1 MDCGALAAQQQ
12 QQQLLQQHQ
21 QLLQQ
26 QQQLQHSRQQKQQHT
41 LNCLEETA
49 TTNISQLASQGIIV
63 GGAASEGSET
73 TAGVGAG
80 AGAGGS
86 PQHKLLGIGEP
97 SLSGAGAVKLRKHND
112 QRQTSSTSTTTTTS
126 TTDVAVGAKSHASY
140 RISMAN
146 LEDTQE
152 SELDLILGELSLLEA
167 QITYGEASF
176 LPGVVAA
183 AAAAAASAN
192 QQSGG
197 PPPPPAL
204 ASVSVSAASSR
215 THSRTNSSISAD
227 VSTAS
232 SSSGISENGVNG
244 MAMGHSN
251 VVVGIT
257 GMPGMG
263 MGTAA
268 VAPPTGGHNMTMGI
282 TLGVVT
288 PREPRTESPD
298 NDSAF
303 SDTVSLL
310 SSESSAS
317 SNTST
322 QQQQQQQQLQLQQKL
337 LQQQQHHH
345 QTVTAGGNVGIS
357 KAAKIQLALHKLESA
372 SIRRLFV
379 KAFTADGASKSL
391 LVDERMVCG
400 HVTRLLADKNH
411 VQMQPTWA
419 LIEHLG
425 DLQMERLFEDHELL
439 VDNLMTWNSDA
450 GNRVLFQ
457 QRPDKLSLFA
467 KPELYLPGPQM
478 APGCQHDDQ
487 TRYMLLE
494 EFFETHAQLQLEGPL
509 YMKADPKKGWKRHH
523 FVLRSSGLYYF
534 PKEKTKNTRDL
545 LCLTLFSGHNVY
557 TGIGW
562 RKKWKS
568 PTDHTFGFK
577 SAVDS
582 SLGKS
587 CRSLKMLCA
596 EDAAT
601 LERWLTAIRICKY
614 GKQLWHNHKL
624 LMEELTAGGGGGGVG
639 ATSGGIS
646 GMAGSFAASMRS
658 ESISSISSAVPSQCG
673 SVSSAISSM
682 SNSSGR
688 ISRASSSSSSGCL
701 SDENNAFDSEFTTGT
716 IKRKPSMK
724 PNLPL
729 TTMTRQLKEVGEIT
743 TGPVASS
750 AAASAVDS
758 AASPERSGTLTRRHS
773 RRKSQ
778 ESNGSSGGTLKRRP
792 VVVVPAVVKREVS
805 ASDNGSQSGGGNGG
819 GGNSSSSSNSTP
831 TPTPSICAKPPPGL
845 TDVELMCSSTLSL
858 DSLPPPPPP
867 PALHADEQDV
877 YGSQLSLASLPPP
890 PPPEDVLAYGEQ
902 PSTPLTPTPMSM
914 GMGMGMGMPHP
925 LSMANSNGT
934 LPPAVPAKPIKPAVK
949 QTLKAAPPY
958 KAPPDYVG
966 PAATVGGAGATVGT
980 PTATTQHQ
988 QQQQQ
993 QQQLPPPPAPV
1004 QKKVSFADSP
1014 VLLRRK
1020 MCSPEPQLPQRSPST
1035 TLSSGSSSCSYH
1047 QPQPQPIYSPGPLLP
1062 PRSDL
1067 SRLSNGSDVMSA
1079 TTSPKRLQESA
1090 SNPPRDF
1097 LKDLQRVMR
1106 KKWQVAQKC
1115 KLEPATTPH
1124 EVLGFRDFNND
1135 DLLAAHNLNSGA
1147 NSSHYYR
1154 ETANVS
1160 HWVQEHCEYAHND
1173 YALYENVHAQ
1183 NGNGNGATAVGG
1195 VVMTTITTTDGPP
1208 PVPPPAAVADATAA
1222 LRKKRPPP
1230 PPPKRSDST
1239 HLTHRV

>member
-1 MDCGALAAQQQ
+1 M
-12 QQQLLQQHQ
+12 
-21 QLLQQ
+21 
-26 QQQLQHSRQQKQQHT
+26 S
-41 LNCLEETA
+41 
-49 TTNISQLASQGIIV
+49 
-63 GGAASEGSET
+63 
-73 TAGVGAG
+73 
-80 AGAGGS
+80 
-86 PQHKLLGIGEP
+86 
-97 SLSGAGAVKLRKHND
+97 
-112 QRQTSSTSTTTTTS
+112 
-126 TTDVAVGAKSHASY
+126 
-140 RISMAN
+140 
-146 LEDTQE
+146 
-152 SELDLILGELSLLEA
+152 
-167 QITYGEASF
+167 
-176 LPGVVAA
+176 
-183 AAAAAASAN
+183 
-192 QQSGG
+192 
-197 PPPPPAL
+197 
-204 ASVSVSAASSR
+204 
-215 THSRTNSSISAD
+215 
-227 VSTAS
+227 
-232 SSSGISENGVNG
+232 
-244 MAMGHSN
+244 
-251 VVVGIT
+251 
-257 GMPGMG
+257 
-263 MGTAA
+263 
-268 VAPPTGGHNMTMGI
+268 
-282 TLGVVT
+282 
-288 PREPRTESPD
+288 
-298 NDSAF
+298 
-303 SDTVSLL
+303 
-310 SSESSAS
+310 
-317 SNTST
+317 
-322 QQQQQQQQLQLQQKL
+322 
-337 LQQQQHHH
+337 
-345 QTVTAGGNVGIS
+345 
-357 KAAKIQLALHKLESA
+357 
-372 SIRRLFV
+372 
-379 KAFTADGASKSL
+379 
-391 LVDERMVCG
+391 
-400 HVTRLLADKNH
+400 
-411 VQMQPTWA
+411 
-419 LIEHLG
+419 
-425 DLQMERLFEDHELL
+425 
-439 VDNLMTWNSDA
+439 WNSDA

-478 APGCQHDDQ
+478 APGCQHDEQ
-487 TRYMLLE
+487 TRHMLLE
-494 EFFETHAQLQLEGPL
+494 EFFETGATGLQLDGPL
-509 YMKADPKKGWKRHH
+509 YMKSDPKKGNWKRHH

-545 LCLTLFSGHNVY
+545 VCLTLFSGHNVY

-568 PTDHTFGFK
+568 PTDYTFGFK
-577 SAVDS
+577 SAMDS

-596 EDAAT
+596 EDGQT
-601 LERWLTAIRICKY
+601 LDRWMNAIRICKY

-624 LMEELTAGGGGGGVG
+624 LIEEL
-639 ATSGGIS
+639 S
-646 GMAGSFAASMRS
+646 GSFAAYMRS

-743 TGPVASS
+743 TGSVPAATGSGSNISS
-750 AAASAVDS
+750 NVIAGAGAGSGGS
-758 AASPERSGTLTRRHS
+758 LELAASPERSGTLTRRHS

-792 VVVVPAVVKREVS
+792 VGMPSIMRELPLVSSAAVAVP
-805 ASDNGSQSGGGNGG
+805 DTGSGCT
-819 GGNSSSSSNSTP
+819 SSSSSNSTP
-831 TPTPSICAKPPPGL
+831 TPTPPTPGSNCIKAPPGVVVPDDED
-845 TDVELMCSSTLSL
+845 TMMTMCCSTLSL
-858 DSLPPPPPP
+858 DSLPPPPP
-867 PALHADEQDV
+867 AEEQDDAL

-890 PPPEDVLAYGEQ
+890 PPPEDVLLAYAPE
-902 PSTPLTPTPMSM
+902 PTTPTPNCK
-914 GMGMGMGMPHP
+914 GFG
-925 LSMANSNGT
+925 LSKVGGVN

-966 PAATVGGAGATVGT
+966 PGPGLMAGAAGV
-980 PTATTQHQ
+980 AMQ
-988 QQQQQ
+988 QD
-993 QQQLPPPPAPV
+993 LPPPPPPV

-1020 MCSPEPQLPQRSPST
+1020 MCSPEPSQLMPPQRSPST
-1035 TLSSGSSSCSYH
+1035 TLSSGYG
-1047 QPQPQPIYSPGPLLP
+1047 QQQQQPIYSPGPMLP
-1062 PRSDL
+1062 PRSDM
-1067 SRLSNGSDVMSA
+1067 SRLSSCSSSNSNTNGS
-1079 TTSPKRLQESA
+1079 SPKRLEESS

-1160 HWVQEHCEYAHND
+1160 HWVQEHYEYAHNE

-1183 NGNGNGATAVGG
+1183 SNGAGAAGAGLT
-1195 VVMTTITTTDGPP
+1195 MTDGMQQQQQQQQP

-1230 PPPKRSDST
+1230 PPPKRSDKT

>member
-1 MDCGALAAQQQ
+1 M
-12 QQQLLQQHQ
+12 
-21 QLLQQ
+21 
-26 QQQLQHSRQQKQQHT
+26 S
-41 LNCLEETA
+41 
-49 TTNISQLASQGIIV
+49 
-63 GGAASEGSET
+63 
-73 TAGVGAG
+73 
-80 AGAGGS
+80 
-86 PQHKLLGIGEP
+86 
-97 SLSGAGAVKLRKHND
+97 
-112 QRQTSSTSTTTTTS
+112 
-126 TTDVAVGAKSHASY
+126 
-140 RISMAN
+140 
-146 LEDTQE
+146 
-152 SELDLILGELSLLEA
+152 
-167 QITYGEASF
+167 
-176 LPGVVAA
+176 
-183 AAAAAASAN
+183 
-192 QQSGG
+192 
-197 PPPPPAL
+197 
-204 ASVSVSAASSR
+204 
-215 THSRTNSSISAD
+215 
-227 VSTAS
+227 
-232 SSSGISENGVNG
+232 
-244 MAMGHSN
+244 
-251 VVVGIT
+251 
-257 GMPGMG
+257 
-263 MGTAA
+263 
-268 VAPPTGGHNMTMGI
+268 
-282 TLGVVT
+282 
-288 PREPRTESPD
+288 
-298 NDSAF
+298 
-303 SDTVSLL
+303 
-310 SSESSAS
+310 
-317 SNTST
+317 
-322 QQQQQQQQLQLQQKL
+322 
-337 LQQQQHHH
+337 
-345 QTVTAGGNVGIS
+345 
-357 KAAKIQLALHKLESA
+357 
-372 SIRRLFV
+372 
-379 KAFTADGASKSL
+379 
-391 LVDERMVCG
+391 
-400 HVTRLLADKNH
+400 
-411 VQMQPTWA
+411 
-419 LIEHLG
+419 
-425 DLQMERLFEDHELL
+425 
-439 VDNLMTWNSDA
+439 WNSDA

-478 APGCQHDDQ
+478 APGCQHDEQ
-487 TRYMLLE
+487 TRHMLLE
-494 EFFETHAQLQLEGPL
+494 EFFETGATGLQLDGPL
-509 YMKADPKKGWKRHH
+509 YMKSDPKKGNWKRHH

-545 LCLTLFSGHNVY
+545 VCLTLFSGHNVY

-568 PTDHTFGFK
+568 PTDYTFGFK
-577 SAVDS
+577 SAMDS

-596 EDAAT
+596 EDGQT
-601 LERWLTAIRICKY
+601 LDRWMNAIRICKY

-624 LMEELTAGGGGGGVG
+624 LIEEL
-639 ATSGGIS
+639 S
-646 GMAGSFAASMRS
+646 GSFAAYMRS

-743 TGPVASS
+743 TGSVPAATGSGSNISS
-750 AAASAVDS
+750 NVITGAGAGSGGS
-758 AASPERSGTLTRRHS
+758 IELAASPERSGTLTRRHS

-792 VVVVPAVVKREVS
+792 VGMPSIMRELPLVSSAAVAVP
-805 ASDNGSQSGGGNGG
+805 DTGSGCT
-819 GGNSSSSSNSTP
+819 SSSSSNSTP
-831 TPTPSICAKPPPGL
+831 TPTPPTPGSNCIKAPPGVVVPDDED
-845 TDVELMCSSTLSL
+845 TMMTMCCSTLSL
-858 DSLPPPPPP
+858 DSLPPPPP
-867 PALHADEQDV
+867 AEEQDDAL

-890 PPPEDVLAYGEQ
+890 PPPEDVLLAYAPE
-902 PSTPLTPTPMSM
+902 PTTPTPNCK
-914 GMGMGMGMPHP
+914 GFG
-925 LSMANSNGT
+925 LSKVGGVN

-966 PAATVGGAGATVGT
+966 PGPGLMVGAPGAAM
-980 PTATTQHQ
+980 Q
-988 QQQQQ
+988 QD
-993 QQQLPPPPAPV
+993 LPPPPPPV

-1020 MCSPEPQLPQRSPST
+1020 MCSPEPSQLMPPQRSPST
-1035 TLSSGSSSCSYH
+1035 TLSSGYG
-1047 QPQPQPIYSPGPLLP
+1047 QQQQQPIYSPGPMLP
-1062 PRSDL
+1062 PRSDM
-1067 SRLSNGSDVMSA
+1067 SRLSSCSSSNSNTNGS
-1079 TTSPKRLQESA
+1079 SPKRLEESS

-1160 HWVQEHCEYAHND
+1160 HWVQEHYEYAHNE

-1183 NGNGNGATAVGG
+1183 SNGAGAAGAGLT
-1195 VVMTTITTTDGPP
+1195 MTDGMQQQQQQQP

-1230 PPPKRSDST
+1230 PPPKRSDKT

>member
-1 MDCGALAAQQQ
+1 ALQ
-12 QQQLLQQHQ
+12 
-21 QLLQQ
+21 
-26 QQQLQHSRQQKQQHT
+26 
-41 LNCLEETA
+41 
-49 TTNISQLASQGIIV
+49 ISQLASQGIIV
-63 GGAASEGSET
+63 GGAASEGSE
-73 TAGVGAG
+73 AAG
-80 AGAGGS
+80 AVAGAAAGGS
-86 PQHKLLGIGEP
+86 PQHKLLGGIGEP
-97 SLSGAGAVKLRKHND
+97 SVSGAGAVKLRKHNE
-112 QRQTSSTSTTTTTS
+112 RQTSSTSTTSS
-126 TTDVAVGAKSHASY
+126 TPDAAVAVAVAAKSHASY

-176 LPGVVAA
+176 LPGVVSAA
-183 AAAAAASAN
+183 AAAAAGNQASN
-192 QQSGG
+192 QQ
-197 PPPPPAL
+197 PAAPPPPAL

-232 SSSGISENGVNG
+232 SSSGISENGNG
-244 MAMGHSN
+244 LASLGLPALGAPLGVTAGVGGGGVGAMA
-251 VVVGIT
+251 
-257 GMPGMG
+257 
-263 MGTAA
+263 
-268 VAPPTGGHNMTMGI
+268 HNMTMGI

-322 QQQQQQQQLQLQQKL
+322 QQQQQQQLQLQQKL
-337 LQQQQHHH
+337 LLQQQHHH
-345 QTVTAGGNVGIS
+345 QSSAGQVAGNVGIS

-457 QRPDKLSLFA
+457 QRPDKLLLFA

-478 APGCQHDDQ
+478 APGCLHDAQ
-487 TRYMLLE
+487 TRHMLLE

-601 LERWLTAIRICKY
+601 LDRWLTAIRICKY

-624 LMEELTAGGGGGGVG
+624 LMEELSAGVVAGGAGGNVMGGGGGGV
-639 ATSGGIS
+639 
-646 GMAGSFAASMRS
+646 AGSFAASMRS

-743 TGPVASS
+743 TGAVASS
-750 AAASAVDS
+750 ASGTGVDA

-792 VVVVPAVVKREVS
+792 VVVVPAAVKREVS
-805 ASDNGSQSGGGNGG
+805 TGADNAG

-867 PALHADEQDV
+867 PALQADEQDV

-890 PPPEDVLAYGEQ
+890 PPPEEVLAYAEPPG
-902 PSTPLTPTPMSM
+902 TPLTPTPLSM
-914 GMGMGMGMPHP
+914 ALNMGGMPHAHP
-925 LSMANSNGT
+925 LGLANSNGT

-966 PAATVGGAGATVGT
+966 PAGAAGA
-980 PTATTQHQ
+980 
-988 QQQQQ
+988 
-993 QQQLPPPPAPV
+993 LPPRLPGPAPAPAPPV
-1004 QKKVSFADSP
+1004 HKKVSFADSP

-1047 QPQPQPIYSPGPLLP
+1047 QPQPIYSPGPLLP

-1067 SRLSNGSDVMSA
+1067 SRLSNGSDVMAS
-1079 TTSPKRLQESA
+1079 TSPKRLQESA

-1183 NGNGNGATAVGG
+1183 NGNANPNGNPNGSANGQVIAATA
-1195 VVMTTITTTDGPP
+1195 TDGPP

>member
-12 QQQLLQQHQ
+12 QQLLQKQQQQQHHQ
-21 QLLQQ
+21 QL
-26 QQQLQHSRQQKQQHT
+26 QQQLQHSRQQQHHQQQNT
-41 LNCLEETA
+41 LNCLEEIA
-49 TTNISQLASQGIIV
+49 TTNISQPASQGIIV
-63 GGAASEGSET
+63 GGIASEGSET
-73 TAGVGAG
+73 AGGGSGAG
-80 AGAGGS
+80 AS
-86 PQHKLLGIGEP
+86 PQHKLLGIGDH
-97 SLSGAGAVKLRKHND
+97 LNGAGAVKLRK
-112 QRQTSSTSTTTTTS
+112 QQQSERQTTTS
-126 TTDVAVGAKSHASY
+126 SSSTDASKTHASY

-152 SELDLILGELSLLEA
+152 SELDLILGELSLLEQ
-167 QITYGEASF
+167 QITYVEASF
-176 LPGVVAA
+176 LPASGAGTGAA
-183 AAAAAASAN
+183 ATTATTTTV
-192 QQSGG
+192 GG
-197 PPPPPAL
+197 ATATSTPPAPPGL
-204 ASVSVSAASSR
+204 ASISAASSR
-215 THSRTNSSISAD
+215 THSRTNSSISND

-232 SSSGISENGVNG
+232 SSSGISENGNG
-244 MAMGHSN
+244 NGHGHGHGHGHGLNMSMN
-251 VVVGIT
+251 HGGNAGST
-257 GMPGMG
+257 ACPG
-263 MGTAA
+263 
-268 VAPPTGGHNMTMGI
+268 HMTMGI

-322 QQQQQQQQLQLQQKL
+322 QQQQQQQLQQKLQLQQQ
-337 LQQQQHHH
+337 LQLHHQHQHQHHNHNH
-345 QTVTAGGNVGIS
+345 QSTLHATSGGGNGGIS

-391 LVDERMVCG
+391 LVDERMGCG

-419 LIEHLG
+419 LIEHLS

-457 QRPDKLSLFA
+457 QRPDKVALFA

-487 TRYMLLE
+487 TRHMLLE
-494 EFFETHAQLQLEGPL
+494 EFFETHAQLQLDGPL
-509 YMKADPKKGWKRHH
+509 YVKADPKKGWKRHH

-545 LCLTLFSGHNVY
+545 VCLTLFSGHNVY

-596 EDAAT
+596 EDGAT
-601 LERWLTAIRICKY
+601 LDRWLTAIRICKY

-624 LMEELTAGGGGGGVG
+624 LMDELCGGGGGLG
-639 ATSGGIS
+639 AGAGTGTGLGSGG
-646 GMAGSFAASMRS
+646 SFVASMRS

-743 TGPVASS
+743 TGPVAVATASS
-750 AAASAVDS
+750 SVAGCDSS

-792 VVVVPAVVKREVS
+792 VPVPVPVKREVIGAAVA
-805 ASDNGSQSGGGNGG
+805 ASSNDGG
-819 GGNSSSSSNSTP
+819 GGSSSKL
-831 TPTPSICAKPPPGL
+831 AGL
-845 TDVELMCSSTLSL
+845 AGLNDANELMCSSTLSL

-890 PPPEDVLAYGEQ
+890 PPPEEVMMSYATE
-902 PSTPLTPTPMSM
+902 PTTPLTPTPMSM
-914 GMGMGMGMPHP
+914 SLGVGMGMGMGVGVAM
-925 LSMANSNGT
+925 SNSNGT

-949 QTLKAAPPY
+949 QSLKAAPPY

-966 PAATVGGAGATVGT
+966 PAAGAGAGSGVMPPAAT
-980 PTATTQHQ
+980 PA
-988 QQQQQ
+988 
-993 QQQLPPPPAPV
+993 PAPAPV

-1035 TLSSGSSSCSYH
+1035 TLSGSSSSSCNY
-1047 QPQPQPIYSPGPLLP
+1047 QPQPQPIYSPGPMLP

-1067 SRLSNGSDVMSA
+1067 SRLSGCSQNGSDVLTS
-1079 TTSPKRLQESA
+1079 SPKRLQESA

-1160 HWVQEHCEYAHND
+1160 HWVQEHCEYAHNE
-1173 YALYENVHAQ
+1173 YALYENVHGQ
-1183 NGNGNGATAVGG
+1183 TNGAAAAPT
-1195 VVMTTITTTDGPP
+1195 TTTDNGAGVAGVVVGVPP

>member
-1 MDCGALAAQQQ
+1 
-12 QQQLLQQHQ
+12 
-21 QLLQQ
+21 
-26 QQQLQHSRQQKQQHT
+26 
-41 LNCLEETA
+41 
-49 TTNISQLASQGIIV
+49 
-63 GGAASEGSET
+63 
-73 TAGVGAG
+73 
-80 AGAGGS
+80 
-86 PQHKLLGIGEP
+86 
-97 SLSGAGAVKLRKHND
+97 
-112 QRQTSSTSTTTTTS
+112 
-126 TTDVAVGAKSHASY
+126 
-140 RISMAN
+140 MAN

-152 SELDLILGELSLLEA
+152 SELDLILGELSLLET
-167 QITYGEASF
+167 QISYGEASF
-176 LPGVVAA
+176 LPGVAAGVVPGGLGGAGVA
-183 AAAAAASAN
+183 SPP
-192 QQSGG
+192 

-204 ASVSVSAASSR
+204 ASVSAASSR
-215 THSRTNSSISAD
+215 THSRTNSSISGD
-227 VSTAS
+227 VSTTS
-232 SSSGISENGVNG
+232 SSSGISENGNG
-244 MAMGHSN
+244 LNSVGAGGAGG
-251 VVVGIT
+251 VVIG
-257 GMPGMG
+257 GL
-263 MGTAA
+263 
-268 VAPPTGGHNMTMGI
+268 PTGHMTMGI

-317 SNTST
+317 SNTSLQQ
-322 QQQQQQQQLQLQQKL
+322 QQQQQQQQLLLQQQKL
-337 LQQQQHHH
+337 HLQQQQHLH
-345 QTVTAGGNVGIS
+345 QQPLQSST

-372 SIRRLFV
+372 TIRRLFV

-391 LVDERMVCG
+391 LVDERMGCG
-400 HVTRLLADKNH
+400 LVTRLLADKNH

-419 LIEHLG
+419 LIEQLG
-425 DLQMERLFEDHELL
+425 DLQMERLYEDHELL

-457 QRPDKLSLFA
+457 QRPDKVSLFVR
-467 KPELYLPGPQM
+467 PELYLPGPQM
-478 APGCQHDDQ
+478 APGCQHDEQ
-487 TRYMLLE
+487 TRHMLLE
-494 EFFETHAQLQLEGPL
+494 EFFETHAQLQLDGPL
-509 YMKADPKKGWKRHH
+509 YMKADPKKAWKRHH

-545 LCLTLFSGHNVY
+545 ACLTLFSGHNVY
-557 TGIGW
+557 TGINW
-562 RKKWKS
+562 RKKYKS

-577 SAVDS
+577 AAVDS

-596 EDAAT
+596 EDGAT
-601 LERWLTAIRICKY
+601 LDRWVTAIRICKY

-624 LMEELTAGGGGGGVG
+624 LMEELCSGGGTAAGVG
-639 ATSGGIS
+639 
-646 GMAGSFAASMRS
+646 GSFAASMRS

-682 SNSSGR
+682 SNSSSGR

-743 TGPVASS
+743 TGPVAVAT
-750 AAASAVDS
+750 AAAVAGGGGVAGDS

-792 VVVVPAVVKREVS
+792 VVPVNASVKRDVIAS
-805 ASDNGSQSGGGNGG
+805 ASASIAND
-819 GGNSSSSSNSTP
+819 GNSSSSSNSTP

-845 TDVELMCSSTLSL
+845 SDAELMCSSTLSL

-890 PPPEDVLAYGEQ
+890 PPPEEVLAYVE
-902 PSTPLTPTPMSM
+902 PTSPLTPTPMSM
-914 GMGMGMGMPHP
+914 AMSMGMVMP
-925 LSMANSNGT
+925 NSNGT

-966 PAATVGGAGATVGT
+966 PAAAA
-980 PTATTQHQ
+980 AA
-988 QQQQQ
+988 
-993 QQQLPPPPAPV
+993 QLPPPPV

-1020 MCSPEPQLPQRSPST
+1020 MCSPEPQLPLRSPST
-1035 TLSSGSSSCSYH
+1035 TLSSGSNSSIGY
-1047 QPQPQPIYSPGPLLP
+1047 QPQLQSQPIYSPGPLLP

-1067 SRLSNGSDVMSA
+1067 SRLSGCSQNGSDVV
-1079 TTSPKRLQESA
+1079 TSPKRLQESA

-1124 EVLGFRDFNND
+1124 EVLGFRDFNNE

-1160 HWVQEHCEYAHND
+1160 HWVQEHYEYAHNE

-1183 NGNGNGATAVGG
+1183 SNGAAAATAAVIGG
-1195 VVMTTITTTDGPP
+1195 VATSMVDAAGPP